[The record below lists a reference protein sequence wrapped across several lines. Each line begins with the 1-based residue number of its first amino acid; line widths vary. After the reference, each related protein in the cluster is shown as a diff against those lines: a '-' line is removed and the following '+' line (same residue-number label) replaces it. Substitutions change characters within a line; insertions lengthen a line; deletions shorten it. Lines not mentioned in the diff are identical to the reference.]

1 MRCAR
6 RAQLQPHTHT
16 HLRIFSTPPHLTV
29 SLCTLL
35 LLQMI
40 FYLQARGLSRVQA
53 RSLLLAGWAR
63 DALSRVPSEGA
74 KERAAVKAATL
85 APESASAGLRQERM
99 MSI

>member
-1 MRCAR
+1 MMRCA
-6 RAQLQPHTHT
+6 ASHHAHPY
-16 HLRIFSTPPHLTV
+16 LRIFSTPLT